1 MCGVCGF
8 AFADSR
14 RRAAAGEVFRMT
26 AALEHRGPDAPG
38 SFEDEGIAIG
48 FRRLAIIDLQSGDQ
62 PISNEDGTVTVAC
75 NGEIY
80 NFIELREELESRG
93 HRFRT
98 RSDVETIVHLYEDFG
113 PDCVRHLRGMFAFA
127 IWDGR
132 ERQLMLARD
141 RFGIKPMH
149 YALGPDRLDFAS
161 EQKAILAG
169 SAAVDRT
176 ADADAVQDLLDMGFI
191 PGARTLLRG
200 IRRLLPA
207 HYLLYRRGSA
217 SIHRYWDISFSADRR
232 AGNPKTAGEWA
243 EALRDKLQESVRLHM
258 RSDVPVGALLSPG
271 IDSSAVTAIG
281 CGLTNEPIQSVTLGY
296 DSPHLDETRRFPTL
310 DRYPGFN
317 LTNRQ
322 VRCGDDE
329 FRLFPKAL
337 HYCEEP
343 TDVMIPR
350 MVLCEA
356 AARSVKVVL
365 TGEGSDEIL
374 GGYPWYRH
382 DKLCR
387 PFSRLPLRLRRL
399 MLRARPPM
407 EQWNDNLTRLFLAQ
421 PRMDMKRYRLMIS
434 PASDWRALSLLGPAL
449 RERRERNGGGDPVAL
464 HAEFDRWDPFQQL
477 QYLDLTVRLPE
488 DVNHSLDR
496 ASMAWGLEAR
506 LPFLDHELAEF
517 CARIPV
523 ALKLRR
529 LEEKHI
535 LRRAMARTL
544 PPEIVGRRKRGMGA
558 PMRRWWQ
565 GDLPGFAAHALSR
578 ESLCAAGYFRPDAV
592 ERMLDPQRG
601 DGAYA
606 WQLNAVLAVQ
616 LKHSQG
622 MLS

>member
-14 RRAAAGEVFRMT
+14 RRAEAGEICRMME
-26 AALEHRGPDAPG
+26 AIEHRGPDAPG
-38 SFEDEGIAIG
+38 RFESEGVAIG
-48 FRRLAIIDLQSGDQ
+48 FRRLAIIDLESGDQ
-62 PISNEDGTVTVAC
+62 PIPNEDGTITVAC

-80 NFIELREELESRG
+80 NYIELREQLEARG

-98 RSDVETIVHLYEDFG
+98 RSDVETIVHLYEEFG
-113 PDCVRHLRGMFAFA
+113 PECVGHLRGMFGFA
-127 IWDGR
+127 LWDAR
-132 ERQLMLARD
+132 KRQLMLARD

-149 YALGPDRLDFAS
+149 YVAGPERLDFAS

-169 SAAVDRT
+169 GGVVDRS
-176 ADADAVQDLLDMGFI
+176 ADPEAVRDLLDLGFI
-191 PGARTLLRG
+191 PGTRTLLRG
-200 IRRLLPA
+200 IRRLPPA
-207 HYLLYRRGSA
+207 HYLLYSRGHA
-217 SIHRYWDISFSADRR
+217 ALQRYWDISFSEGRR
-232 AGNPKTAGEWA
+232 PGDPKTAAEWT
-243 EALRDKLQESVRLHM
+243 EGLRDKLKESVRLHM

-281 CGLTNEPIQSVTLGY
+281 CGLTDHPIHSVTLGY
-296 DSPHLDETRRFPTL
+296 DNPHLDETRRFPTL

-317 LTNRQ
+317 VTNTV

-337 HYCEEP
+337 HHCEEP

-356 AARSVKVVL
+356 AARRVKVVL
-365 TGEGSDEIL
+365 TGEGSDEVL

-387 PFSRLPLRLRRL
+387 PFSALPVWLRRL
-399 MLRARPPM
+399 MLRARPPL
-407 EQWNDNLTRLFLAQ
+407 EQWNDSLTRLFLAP
-421 PRMDMKRYRLMIS
+421 PRMDMKRYRVMLA
-434 PASDWRALSLLGPAL
+434 ASGDWRAMDLLGPAL
-449 RERRERNGGGDPVAL
+449 RERESVDGCEPVPL
-464 HAEFDRWDPFQQL
+464 HAEFGQWKPFHQL

-529 LEEKHI
+529 MEEKHI
-535 LRRAMARTL
+535 LRRAMGGTL
-544 PPEIVGRRKRGMGA
+544 PAEIVGRRKRGMGA

-565 GDLPGFAAHALSR
+565 GDLPEFAAQALSR
-578 ESLCAAGYFRPDAV
+578 ESLCAAGYFNPDAV
-592 ERMLDPQRG
+592 RRMLDPHRE

-616 LKHSQG
+616 LKFSQG
-622 MLS
+622 VLN

>member
-8 AFADSR
+8 AFADGR
-14 RRAAAGEVFRMT
+14 RRADTGEIARMAAT
-26 AALEHRGPDAPG
+26 LEHRGPDGTG
-38 SFEDEGIAIG
+38 SFESEGIAIG
-48 FRRLAIIDLQSGDQ
+48 FRRLAIIDLESGNQ
-62 PISNEDGTVTVAC
+62 PISNEDGTVIVAC

-80 NFIELREELESRG
+80 NFIELRAQLESRG

-113 PDCVRHLRGMFAFA
+113 TECVGYLRGMFGFA
-127 IWDGR
+127 IWDSR
-132 ERQLMLARD
+132 KKQLMLARD

-149 YALGPDRLDFAS
+149 YALGPDRIDFAS

-169 SAAVDRT
+169 GAAVDRS
-176 ADADAVQDLLDMGFI
+176 ADADAVRDLLDLGFI

-207 HYLLYRRGSA
+207 HYLLYKGGHA
-217 SIHRYWDISFSADRR
+217 SVHRYWDICFSPERR
-232 AGNPKTAGEWA
+232 AGDPKIAAGWA
-243 EALRDKLQESVRLHM
+243 EGLRHKLQESVRLHM
-258 RSDVPVGALLSPG
+258 RSDVPVGALLSAG
-271 IDSSAVTAIG
+271 IDSSAVAAIG
-281 CGLTNEPIQSVTLGY
+281 CGLTKDPIHSVTLGF
-296 DSPHLDETRRFPTL
+296 DNPHLDETRRFPTL
-310 DRYPGFN
+310 DRYPGYN
-317 LTNRQ
+317 LTNTR
-322 VRCGDDE
+322 VRCGDEE

-337 HYCEEP
+337 EHCEEP

-356 AARSVKVVL
+356 AARRVKVVL

-374 GGYPWYRH
+374 GGYAWYRH

-387 PFSRLPLRLRRL
+387 PFARLPVWLRRL

-407 EQWNDNLTRLFLAQ
+407 AQWSDRLTSLFLAP
-421 PRMDMKRYRLMIS
+421 PRMEMQRYRLMIAPS
-434 PASDWRALSLLGPAL
+434 GDWRAVNLLGPAL
-449 RERRERNGGGDPVAL
+449 RESATPEPLPLRP
-464 HAEFDRWDPFQQL
+464 EFGRWKPFHQL

-523 ALKLRR
+523 GLKLRR

-535 LRRAMARTL
+535 LRRAMAQTL
-544 PPEIVGRRKRGMGA
+544 PPEVVARRKHGMGA

-565 GDLPGFAAHALSR
+565 GDLPEFAAQALSR
-578 ESLCAAGYFRPDAV
+578 KSLCAAGYFHPEAV
-592 ERMLDPQRG
+592 ARMLDPQRK

-616 LKHSQG
+616 LKHAQG
-622 MLS
+622 VLS